1 MTPAERQAL
10 AESILSDVSRR
21 HRIDIPSLRHP
32 AQHDHF
38 VAARKDFCRT
48 AYKAGIG
55 TTTIA
60 RVLCKDTS
68 TVHHHVAD
76 LIAERKALKGIANAD
91 V

>member
-1 MTPAERQAL
+1 MTLAERQAL

-60 RVLCKDTS
+60 RVLNRDVS
-68 TVHHHVAD
+68 TIQHHVKD
-76 LIAERKALKGIANAD
+76 LIAERKASKGIANAD